1 MKPETKQV
9 KHLNIEIK
17 AHCRRP
23 ERVRQ
28 VLREAGAVFRGTDEQ
43 TDVYFRVPKGRLKL
57 RQGTI
62 ENALI
67 FYERPDEAGPK
78 RSDVFL
84 YPAAESGLLREVL
97 EKALG
102 VLAVVRKRREIYF
115 LKNIKFHLD
124 SVEGLGDFAEIEVMD
139 TEGSGDCEG
148 LRRQCEDFMRRFGIE
163 TKDLLERSYSD
174 MILEKG
180 R

>member
-1 MKPETKQV
+1 MN
-9 KHLNIEIK
+9 HLNIEMK
-17 AHCRRP
+17 AHCRHP
-23 ERVRQ
+23 ERVRR
-28 VLREAGAVFRGTDEQ
+28 VLQEAGAVFRGTDEQ

-84 YPAAESGLLREVL
+84 YPAADSGLLREVL
-97 EKALG
+97 ERALG
-102 VLAVVRKRREIYF
+102 ILAVVRKRREIYF
-115 LKNIKFHLD
+115 LGNIKFHLD
-124 SVEGLGDFAEIEVMD
+124 RVEGLGDFAEIEVMD
-139 TEGSGDCEG
+139 TQGSGDCEG
-148 LRRQCEDFMRRFGIE
+148 LRRQCEEFMKRFGIE
-163 TKDLLERSYSD
+163 REDLLECSYSD

>member
-1 MKPETKQV
+1 MK
-9 KHLNIEIK
+9 HFNIEIK
-17 AHCRRP
+17 AHCRHP
-23 ERVRQ
+23 ERVRR
-28 VLREAGAVFRGTDEQ
+28 VLEEAGAVLRGTDEQ
-43 TDVYFRVPKGRLKL
+43 TDVYFQVPKGRLKL

-67 FYERPDEAGPK
+67 FYERPNQAGPK

-97 EKALG
+97 EKALRI
-102 VLAVVRKRREIYF
+102 LAVVRKRREIYF
-115 LKNIKFHLD
+115 LGNIKFHLD
-124 SVEGLGDFAEIEVMD
+124 CVEGLGDFAEIEVMD
-139 TEGSGDCEG
+139 MEGSGDCEG

-163 TKDLLERSYSD
+163 TKDLLECSYSD

-180 R
+180 Q

>member
-1 MKPETKQV
+1 M

-17 AHCRRP
+17 AHCRHP
-23 ERVRQ
+23 EQVRRVLQ
-28 VLREAGAVFRGTDEQ
+28 EAGAVFRGTDEQ

-67 FYERPDEAGPK
+67 FYERQDQAGPK

-97 EKALG
+97 EKTLG
-102 VLAVVRKRREIYF
+102 ILTIVRKRREIYF
-115 LKNIKFHLD
+115 LGNIKFHLD
-124 SVEGLGDFAEIEVMD
+124 RVEGLGDFAEIEVMD
-139 TEGSGDCEG
+139 MEGSGDCEG
-148 LRRQCEDFMRRFGIE
+148 LQRQCEEFMKRFGIE
-163 TKDLLERSYSD
+163 REDLLERSYSD
-174 MILEKG
+174 MLLEKG